1 MSKNVSFSFI
11 VVIGFMLFALFFG
24 AGNLIFPALLGQS
37 AGINVWGA
45 NAGFLVTGAGLPL
58 LGVLA
63 LGISGKDDL
72 QSLASRVHPMFG
84 VVFTVVLYLAIGPL
98 FAIPRTGTVSFEIAI
113 RPFLG
118 AEISFLPLLIFTLIF
133 FALTCF
139 ISINPSKMVDIIG
152 KWLTPIMIA
161 FIAILMAF
169 VVFKPM
175 GDFQA
180 PTDAYSSYAFF
191 QGFQEG
197 YLTMDALAAFVF
209 GIIIINAIREKGITD
224 KKQLLMACMKAAVIA
239 VVLLALIYTGLS
251 YLGALSVEQLG
262 YLDNGGQVLSEV
274 SGHYFGAFGG
284 VLLGLIVLLACLTT
298 SVGLIT
304 ACATYFHK
312 LIPSVSYKN
321 FAIIF
326 SVISTIFANFGLTQ
340 LISLSVPV
348 LTAIYPLAIVLI
360 FLTFTHSLF
369 KGRAEVYQG
378 SLLLT
383 FIVSLFDGLNGA
395 GISIQG
401 VNTLFAQILPFY
413 EIGLG
418 WIVPAIVGGILG
430 FIYSLVRPVR
440 VMKEANS

>member
-1 MSKNVSFSFI
+1 M
-11 VVIGFMLFALFFG
+11 AL
-24 AGNLIFPALLGQS
+24 
-37 AGINVWGA
+37 
-45 NAGFLVTGAGLPL
+45 
-58 LGVLA
+58 
-63 LGISGKDDL
+63 
-72 QSLASRVHPMFG
+72 
-84 VVFTVVLYLAIGPL
+84 
-98 FAIPRTGTVSFEIAI
+98 
-113 RPFLG
+113 
-118 AEISFLPLLIFTLIF
+118 
-133 FALTCF
+133 
-139 ISINPSKMVDIIG
+139 
-152 KWLTPIMIA
+152 
-161 FIAILMAF
+161 

-180 PTDAYSSYAFF
+180 PMDAYSSHAFF
-191 QGFQEG
+191 KGFQEG

-209 GIIIINAIREKGITD
+209 GIIVINAIREKGITD
-224 KKQLLMACMKAAVIA
+224 KKHLLVACMKAAVIA
-239 VVLLALIYTGLS
+239 VALLALIYTGLS

-395 GISIQG
+395 GITIQG
-401 VNTLFAQILPFY
+401 VNTLFEQVLPFY
-413 EIGLG
+413 GIGLG
-418 WIVPAIVGGILG
+418 WIVPAVVGGVLG

-440 VMKEANS
+440 VVKEANS

>member
-1 MSKNVSFSFI
+1 MSKNLPFSFLI
-11 VVIGFMLFALFFG
+11 VVGFMLFALFFG

-37 AGINVWGA
+37 AGSNVWAA

-58 LGVLA
+58 LGILA

-72 QSLASRVHPMFG
+72 QSLASRAHPTFG
-84 VVFTVVLYLAIGPL
+84 LLFTIVLYLSIGPL

-118 AEISFLPLLIFTLIF
+118 EQVSFLGLLIFTIIF
-133 FALTCF
+133 FAITCF

-152 KWLTPIMIA
+152 KWLTPIMLL
-161 FIAILMAF
+161 FIAILIAF
-169 VVFKPM
+169 VLFNPM

-180 PTDAYSSYAFF
+180 PADAYSTHAFF
-191 QGFQEG
+191 KGFQEG

-209 GIIIINAIREKGITD
+209 GIIVINAIRDKGVTD
-224 KKQLLMACMKAAVIA
+224 KKKLLMICTKAALIA
-239 VVLLALIYTGLS
+239 AGLLALIYTGLS
-251 YLGALSVEQLG
+251 YLGALSVEDLG
-262 YLDNGGQVLSEV
+262 YLDNGGQVLTEV
-274 SGHYFGAFGG
+274 STFYFGPFGG
-284 VLLGLIVLLACLTT
+284 VILGLIVLLACLTT

-304 ACATYFHK
+304 ACSTYFHK
-312 LIPSVSYKN
+312 LIPSISYRN

-326 SVISTIFANFGLTQ
+326 SVISTIFANFGLSQ

-360 FLTFTHSLF
+360 ALTFTHSLF
-369 KGRAEVYQG
+369 KGQAAVYQG

-383 FIVSLFDGLNGA
+383 FIVSLFDGLNAA
-395 GISIQG
+395 GIEIVG
-401 VNTLFAQILPFY
+401 VNQLFAQFLPFY

-418 WIVPAIVGGILG
+418 WIAPAVIGGILG
-430 FIYSLVRPVR
+430 FIINRIRTEPVL
-440 VMKEANS
+440 KEANS